1 MGDGYIIMFFVYDT
15 CVKPNNSALI
25 KDGFVAYYWR
35 WIGYCIG
42 IRLCGIIKLPQ
53 KGMPT
58 GLKTFCG
65 HPLFI
70 LSAHGI
76 KNNYAGVSGG
86 LLIRPE
92 SYLTI
97 AIRVSGCTLKI
108 EHRTPRSVAPEEDF
122 MSEQV
127 QDILTVKDI
136 QRILKIG
143 TNTAYNLIHSKSF
156 PVIKIGQSYRIPK
169 ESFYAW
175 LDHSGAAKL

>member
-1 MGDGYIIMFFVYDT
+1 
-15 CVKPNNSALI
+15 
-25 KDGFVAYYWR
+25 
-35 WIGYCIG
+35 
-42 IRLCGIIKLPQ
+42 
-53 KGMPT
+53 
-58 GLKTFCG
+58 
-65 HPLFI
+65 
-70 LSAHGI
+70 
-76 KNNYAGVSGG
+76 
-86 LLIRPE
+86 
-92 SYLTI
+92 
-97 AIRVSGCTLKI
+97 
-108 EHRTPRSVAPEEDF
+108 